1 MMDIGLH
8 VTMEE
13 MPHITAFIVQ
23 KYKKKSVFVHSFY
36 LIKEKPRF
44 FEDIFHLFL
53 SYLRKK

>member
-1 MMDIGLH
+1 
-8 VTMEE
+8 MEE